1 MTIDNFDR
9 LGKLI
14 IQKDLVVKKANDDS
28 FWKIELVRRKK
39 DNDEFKS
46 SQLIAS
52 YNVHTYDELIEKKEL
67 IISICNATGARAYMS
82 INRRSE
88 HQAALDMMVK
98 LSTLLASNAKFYMK
112 TIYESVMSS
121 TKVPHEK
128 RVLIDAD
135 DLSRDEVI
143 DLIRIVDDCNN
154 TLTLREGCQLLPE
167 ALIDGL
173 LRYKYTNDDNDRFYD
188 NAICCV
194 PTPHGWHIISKVFD
208 QEKFVY
214 KCIERFRK
222 TFDVHSNNI
231 ALLYYNKDDEE

>member
-9 LGKLI
+9 LGKLVS
-14 IQKDLVVKKANDDS
+14 QKDLVTKKANDDS

-67 IISICNATGARAYMS
+67 IVSICNATGARAYMS

-98 LSTLLASNAKFYMK
+98 LSTLRASNAKFYMK
-112 TIYESVMSS
+112 TIYESVMLS

-128 RVLIDAD
+128 RLLIDAD

-143 DLIRIVDDCNN
+143 DLIQIVDTCVNN
-154 TLTLREGCQLLPE
+154 LSLREGCQLLPE

-194 PTPHGWHIISKVFD
+194 PTPHGWHVISKVFD
-208 QEKFVY
+208 QEKFGY
-214 KCIERFRK
+214 ECMERFGK

-231 ALLYYNKDDEE
+231 TLLYYNKDDEE